1 MLRYQ
6 HKRTDKK
13 PCNTRHI
20 SWDSSGIFCPLN
32 VGFASWHVRSK
43 KKNQHW
49 EGRST
54 TFCRNMGTA
63 WAVPTY
69 CDEDCGFHGSEG
81 VKGPRD
87 TPIHG
92 PRVLTYDWDQ

>member
-1 MLRYQ
+1 MVFSAPLMLVLR
-6 HKRTDKK
+6 
-13 PCNTRHI
+13 
-20 SWDSSGIFCPLN
+20 
-32 VGFASWHVRSK
+32 VGMSEAK
-43 KKNQHW
+43 QKNQHW